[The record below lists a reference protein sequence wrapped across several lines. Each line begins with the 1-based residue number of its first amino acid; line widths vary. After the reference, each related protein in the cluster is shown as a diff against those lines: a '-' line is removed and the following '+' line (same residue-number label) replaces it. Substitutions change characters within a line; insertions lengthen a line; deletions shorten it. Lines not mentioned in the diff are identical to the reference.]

1 MVVIILPLKVIWSKD
16 LAMGSPMPWYLPL
29 DTTHFSLNSF
39 RLTAVGRF
47 FTRNMV
53 NVGPFCLVL
62 DTVYH
67 LIVRHSTCMRM
78 RGIFQIIVAL
88 MDG

>member
-1 MVVIILPLKVIWSKD
+1 MVVIIMPVKVIWSKD
-16 LAMGSPMPWYLPL
+16 LAAGSPVPWYLPL

-47 FTRNMV
+47 FTKNMV

-62 DTVYH
+62 DTV
-67 LIVRHSTCMRM
+67 
-78 RGIFQIIVAL
+78 IILFLGSL
-88 MDG
+88 MVNW